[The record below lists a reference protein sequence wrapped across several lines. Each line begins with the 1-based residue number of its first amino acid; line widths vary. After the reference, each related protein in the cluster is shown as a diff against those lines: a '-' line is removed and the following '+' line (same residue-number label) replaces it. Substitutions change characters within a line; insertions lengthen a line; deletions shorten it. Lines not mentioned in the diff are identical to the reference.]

1 MNLTEILNAQGITE
15 EVVKAILA
23 AMKENKIY
31 TASEENLDIRFGK
44 MKTENE
50 GMKQQLQQSQSTIAE
65 LQKMTKGQEQ
75 AQQQIADYQ
84 NRMTQLQQELEQTKI
99 NAAIKVELLSSKA
112 VDVDYLTFKLNEKLK
127 ADGETLTLDDNG
139 SIKGWNDKLAGLKTQ
154 FPTMFEA
161 SSGDDGGYQIVNP
174 NVLKK
179 GDGGETPPTK
189 ESFRAMSYEQRVALK
204 QKNETLYK
212 ELAK

>member
-15 EVVKAILA
+15 EVVKAIMA
-23 AMKENKIY
+23 AMKENNIF
-31 TASEENLDIRFGK
+31 TASEENLDIRYGK
-44 MKTENE
+44 LKTENE
-50 GMKQQLQQSQSTIAE
+50 GIKQQLQQSQSTIGE

-75 AQQQIADYQ
+75 AQQQIATYQ
-84 NRMTQLQQELEQTKI
+84 QQMAQLQQELEQTKI
-99 NAAIKVELLSSKA
+99 NAAIKVELLSNKA

-127 ADGETLTLDDNG
+127 ADGETLVLDDNG
-139 SIKGWNDKLAGLKTQ
+139 NIKGWNDKLAGLKTQ

-179 GDGGETPPTK
+179 GDGGEAPPTK
-189 ESFRAMSYEQRVALK
+189 EVFRGMSYEQRLALK